1 MGMPLICCMCA
12 VAAGAGVPP
21 FNADSPSEIF
31 EKILDGHIHWPAGED
46 GECVVS
52 PACRDLITQLLNQV
66 PHDRLGYKGAGEVK
80 MHPFFKVG
88 GAQGGG
94 WGNGGGHAGPVSF
107 PLYTLSTG
115 LCV

>member
-1 MGMPLICCMCA
+1 M
-12 VAAGAGVPP
+12 PP

-31 EKILDGHIHWPAGED
+31 EKILDGHIHWPVGED
-46 GECVVS
+46 GECLVS

-88 GAQGGG
+88 GLLRGLWMVCGLRHQGK
-94 WGNGGGHAGPVSF
+94 A
-107 PLYTLSTG
+107 
-115 LCV
+115 